1 MNFKPLILCFF
12 AATLFWILDTLSR
25 GGYTTKID
33 YPIEFQYDQNQYIP
47 LQQLP
52 QKVTIDLTS
61 TGWDLIKK
69 SFKINQSP
77 LIYQLANPLTI
88 SQLNTNLLKNSFA
101 TQLPHSQINY
111 IESETLS
118 LQFDKKITKNIILK
132 IDSLNLNLANGYAIS
147 SAINISPNAI
157 QLIGAESVLKNY
169 PDFILLKINKKN
181 ISNNFD
187 EKINI
192 DYPKNSFIKTSA
204 EKALVS
210 FEVAELLNK

>member
-1 MNFKPLILCFF
+1 MNLKPLILCFL

-61 TGWDLIKK
+61 TGWDLIRKNL
-69 SFKINQSP
+69 KINQNPLVYQLGNP
-77 LIYQLANPLTI
+77 LII
-88 SQLNTNLLKNSFA
+88 SQLNTNSLINSFA
-101 TQLPHSQINY
+101 MQLPHTQINH

-118 LQFDKKITKNIILK
+118 LSFDKKITKTVTLK
-132 IDSLNLNLANGYAIS
+132 LDNLNLANGYAVS
-147 SAINISPNAI
+147 SAINILPNSI

-169 PDFILLKINKKN
+169 PDFIQLKINKKN
-181 ISNNFD
+181 IANNFD
-187 EKINI
+187 EKVSI
-192 DYPKNSFIKTSA
+192 DYPKNPMIKSSA